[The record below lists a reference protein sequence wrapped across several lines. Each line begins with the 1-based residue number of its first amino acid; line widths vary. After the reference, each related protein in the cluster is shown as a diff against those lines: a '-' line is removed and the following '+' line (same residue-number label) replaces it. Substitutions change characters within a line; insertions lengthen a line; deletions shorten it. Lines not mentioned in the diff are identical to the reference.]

1 MGLMGM
7 CFKVSYLGATVLP
20 MFVWL
25 PFRPFDFLS
34 GFGNRFTIAVIF
46 GATSSTCLNIFLQP
60 KNGIFQMPD
69 PAGWVSGHIMAT

>member
-1 MGLMGM
+1 MGLMGV
-7 CFKVSYLGATVLP
+7 CFKVSYWGATVLP

-46 GATSSTCLNIFLQP
+46 RATSSTCLNIFLQP

-69 PAGWVSGHIMAT
+69 LAGWVSGHIMAT